1 MTAPEARSEI
11 AQCERVFRRNGLPLL
26 ISGHSAGR
34 DVFGRAA
41 PFLLVVLIG
50 QLSGA
55 VKLDWSAWGNTAA
68 VLGAILVIVGGYM
81 LLNRIRGRPWA
92 TLPQKVDAAELA
104 FFVLAPALIPVLF
117 GGQMLAALVTA
128 AGNTLLLVI
137 VWFTVRYGLG
147 STLWWGMARI
157 INELALS
164 VARLLRM
171 LPLLLVFS
179 LVLFFNEPVW
189 QVFDTIPAFGSIIL
203 GGIFTA
209 LILTSLSLRLPGEVG
224 AVLSHATE
232 RVEGANDLP
241 VLTRAQRLNVNTM
254 MLASQVLQVLVV
266 SLGVG
271 LFFVIIGVLAVSPT
285 VQETWAISGGS
296 WVHTLQINE
305 NTSLVISHTLIRVS
319 VAIATFTGL
328 YYAIAM
334 LTDAVYRT
342 EFIEAITEQMTTV
355 AATRVKYQA
364 LVTPNT
370 HVLDASSPMNG

>member
-1 MTAPEARSEI
+1 MTVPEARSEI
-11 AQCERVFRRNGLPLL
+11 MQCERVFRRNGLPLL
-26 ISGHSAGR
+26 IAGHCAGR
-34 DVFGRAA
+34 DIFGRAA

-55 VKLDWSAWGNTAA
+55 VKLDWSAWVNTAA
-68 VLGAILVIVGGYM
+68 ILGAILVIVGGYM
-81 LLNRIRGRPWA
+81 LLNRIRGRAWV

-104 FFVLAPALIPVLF
+104 FFVLAPALLPLLF
-117 GGQMLAALVTA
+117 GGQVLVALLTA
-128 AGNTLLLVI
+128 TGNALLLII
-137 VWFTVRYGLG
+137 VWFTVRYGLV
-147 STLWWGMARI
+147 STLWWGLARI
-157 INELALS
+157 VNELALS
-164 VARLLRM
+164 VARLLSM

-189 QVFDTIPAFGSIIL
+189 QVFDTIPAFGSVIL
-203 GGIFTA
+203 GGIFVA

-224 AVLSHATE
+224 AVLNHATE
-232 RVEGANDLP
+232 RVNGAHDLP
-241 VLTRAQRLNVNTM
+241 ALTRAQRLNVNTM

-271 LFFVIIGVLAVSPT
+271 LFFVIVGVLAVSPS

-296 WVHTLQINE
+296 WVHNLQIDDT
-305 NTSLVISHTLIRVS
+305 TSLVFSHTLIRVS

-355 AATRVKYQA
+355 TTTRVHYQA
-364 LVTPNT
+364 LVTPST